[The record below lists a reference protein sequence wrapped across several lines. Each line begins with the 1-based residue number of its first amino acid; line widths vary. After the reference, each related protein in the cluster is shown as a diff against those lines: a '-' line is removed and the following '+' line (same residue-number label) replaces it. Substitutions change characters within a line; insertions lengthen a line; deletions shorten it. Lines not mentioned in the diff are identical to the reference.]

1 MSDLEYQNEQT
12 YFLTFCYEG
21 RKITLYHGSL
31 EVVEK
36 PAILEPNHTMEL
48 RAFKLADQL
57 LFHSPKALEFLRF
70 EKSEVVS
77 KRIEK

>member
-1 MSDLEYQNEQT
+1 M
-12 YFLTFCYEG
+12 
-21 RKITLYHGSL
+21 TLYHGSL

-77 KRIEK
+77 K